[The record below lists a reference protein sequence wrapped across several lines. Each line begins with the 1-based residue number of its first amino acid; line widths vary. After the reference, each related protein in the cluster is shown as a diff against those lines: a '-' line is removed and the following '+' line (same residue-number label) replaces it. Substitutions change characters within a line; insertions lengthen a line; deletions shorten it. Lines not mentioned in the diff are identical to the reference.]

1 MYAKRVDANQKE
13 IVAALRKMGA
23 DVYDLSKV
31 GNGIPDLMV
40 TTQGQ
45 TILVEVK
52 SSEKAKYTDHQLKY
66 LSNWKGGLVVRVN
79 SVDDAINLLQSLNK

>member
-1 MYAKRVDANQKE
+1 MYAKRVDENQKE
-13 IVAALRKMGA
+13 IVKALRLMGA

-40 TTQGQ
+40 ATQGE

-52 SSEKAKYTDHQLKY
+52 SNEKARYTDHQLKY
-66 LSNWKGGLVVRVN
+66 LSNWRGGLVVRVN
-79 SVDDAINLLQSLNK
+79 SVDDAIAMLQNIRK